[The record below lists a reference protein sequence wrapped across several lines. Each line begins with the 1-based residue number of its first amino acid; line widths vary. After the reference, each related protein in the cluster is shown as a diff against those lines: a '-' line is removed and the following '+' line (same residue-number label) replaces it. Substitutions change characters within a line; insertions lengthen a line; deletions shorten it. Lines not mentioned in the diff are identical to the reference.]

1 MDNDIRTSINFF
13 SAGLSVR
20 TVELCWT
27 LPNVTVG
34 QWISFDHPQL
44 RKCIGG
50 EVMNINHVVFLDPK
64 TKPVTYI
71 DVKMDI

>member
-1 MDNDIRTSINFF
+1 MDNDIRTIVNFF

-20 TVELCWT
+20 TVDLNWT
-27 LPNVTVG
+27 LPNVAVG

-44 RKCIGG
+44 GKCIGG
-50 EVMNINHVVFLDPK
+50 EVMNINHVVFLDSK

-71 DVKMDI
+71 DVKVGI